1 MQTGRIRDEGV
12 DGDAAEVIG
21 MTEVLLAVGTRKG
34 LFLGRRRG
42 GVWDFDADPY
52 FTAQA
57 VYSVAVDTRGD
68 TPRLLAGGDSAH
80 WGPSV
85 FHSDDLGRTWTEPP
99 RPAVRFPEDTGASLE
114 RVWQL
119 HPSAAEPGVV
129 WAGTEPA
136 ALYRSEDRG
145 ESFELVRP
153 LWEHPTRARWVPG
166 GGGEG
171 LHTVLTDARDPRAVT
186 VAVSTAGVFR
196 TTDGGASWSP
206 SNSGVSAVF
215 LPDPHPEFGQ
225 CVHKVARDAA
235 DPDRLYL
242 QNHWGVYRS
251 DDAGAHWTDI
261 GAGLPSTFGFAMA
274 THPRR
279 GGTAYVFPVNAD
291 ADRVPADRRC
301 RVFRTSDAG
310 RGWEPLTAGLPRE
323 DHYGPVLRDALCTAE
338 DTGDRA
344 GVYFGN
350 RNGELYASADDGDT
364 WRQLAAHLPDVLC
377 VRAAVLG

>member
-1 MQTGRIRDEGV
+1 
-12 DGDAAEVIG
+12 

-34 LFLGRRRG
+34 LFIGRRRG
-42 GVWDFDADPY
+42 GTWEFDESPY
-52 FTAQA
+52 FNAQA
-57 VYSVAVDTRGD
+57 VYSVALDTRGD

-85 FHSDDLGRTWTEPP
+85 FHSDDLGRTWTEPAA
-99 RPAVRFPEDTGASLE
+99 PAVKFPKETGASLE

-119 HPSAAEPGVV
+119 HPAAAEPDVV
-129 WAGTEPA
+129 YAGTEPA

-153 LWEHPTRARWVPG
+153 LWEHPTRSKWVPG

-171 LHTVLTDARDPRAVT
+171 LHTVLTDARDPRSVT

-196 TTDGGASWSP
+196 TADGGASWAP

-215 LPDPHPEFGQ
+215 LPDPDPEFGQ

-235 DPDRLYL
+235 NPDRLYL

-261 GAGLPSTFGFAMA
+261 GEGLPSTFGFA
-274 THPRR
+274 
-279 GGTAYVFPVNAD
+279 V
-291 ADRVPADRRC
+291 
-301 RVFRTSDAG
+301 
-310 RGWEPLTAGLPRE
+310 
-323 DHYGPVLRDALCTAE
+323 
-338 DTGDRA
+338 
-344 GVYFGN
+344 
-350 RNGELYASADDGDT
+350 
-364 WRQLAAHLPDVLC
+364 AAHPH
-377 VRAAVLG
+377 